1 MIMFRRLQFWINR
14 QFQPLFS
21 LLLTGLLV
29 VGSMT
34 LKDNYLIVTK
44 YTPSGIINWEIN
56 TSNTRRDSILKEWQA
71 GFKKNEVYTRKSSYP
86 KTITGIEAVT
96 FQNNV
101 DYGFIAAYVFILLIL
116 IVRIGSQKANPRR
129 QVISQL
135 TVLRFCILALLAG
148 LFDVFENVATSKMLE
163 QFKLRENL
171 ADAWVI
177 AVAAYLKY
185 LLLLIIFIKLLY
197 EAFKLGKPRFWLDY
211 VSAWL
216 GRLLTY
222 SWRFRIVLLTLFI
235 FFMALFISGQVQDML
250 LSINT
255 SPWASFYF
263 LVVTSLLAIMCWHL
277 PKSIDNAIKT
287 SYKAFFIGPV
297 DFDNIRL
304 PVGARPSLKVDT
316 GRLFGAAG
324 FLIPAAGILHTM
336 NTYHIDYLLNGISP
350 LALLTAVLIFYKMT
364 LHYRW
369 IDKLY
374 KSGNTV
380 IQWRFWLSIALL
392 LLPMIIWGSSPG
404 KQNREPYFLAYLS
417 LDLFFLSAM
426 FMIITTLRTSFT
438 AIAKWRIAPW
448 VALGGVGATLFF
460 VLCNF
465 PPVLNMV
472 TSNNRFYTMPVILCA
487 VIGYLLFFSFLLF
500 AGKKTGVSIITF
512 LLLFTLYRS
521 VSTIT
526 AYHEVHIEKQDN
538 YHKSLDSLNNYT
550 EQWLNSRKE
559 DIKAFVARNPG
570 KPYPVFFVNAYGGG
584 LRSTVWTTMVIG
596 TLDSLIKSN
605 YTVGATIK
613 DFQHNVFSY
622 SGASGGTIG
631 FSLLCNARYQ
641 HRKNVAR
648 DTIFYPVNS
657 LAIYRNDYLTTILVA
672 LLGRDMLASALG
684 IAPWA
689 DRAKLMEEDWER
701 HTNTHNMNMGVTLGK
716 MWKESNYEVPLL
728 FANTFDVDSGK
739 KGIVAP
745 VLLDSLDFPSTVFV
759 EQEIEDP
766 GDLRLSTATFLS
778 ARFPYVSPTA
788 KLNGKHHFTDGGTW
802 DNSGAETSLQVLTVF
817 ERVRAKLIKQDSI
830 FNHIQPQFL
839 SLPNSALST
848 EPAGKPEN
856 LFEPLAPPM
865 GVLNSR
871 VGYMKKS
878 DDWNYSFSRI
888 KHYGFYLFRPT
899 AEQVPNVNI
908 WPVLPLG
915 WQISD
920 YAMTRMR
927 VSVLRDSI
935 VINKLLGGFGMRV
948 KPVKLHGR
956 Q

>member
-1 MIMFRRLQFWINR
+1 MIMFRRLQYWINR

-56 TSNTRRDSILKEWQA
+56 TSNARRDSILKEWQA
-71 GFKKNEVYTRKSSYP
+71 GFKKNVIYTSKSTYP

-96 FQNNV
+96 FHNNV
-101 DYGFIAAYVFILLIL
+101 GYGFIGTYVCILLIL
-116 IVRIGSQKANPRR
+116 IIRIGSQKANPRR
-129 QVISQL
+129 RVISQL
-135 TVLRFCILALLAG
+135 TVLRFCILVLLAG
-148 LFDVFENVATSKMLE
+148 LLDVFKNIATSKMLQ
-163 QFKLRENL
+163 QFKLGEPL
-171 ADAWVI
+171 ADAWII
-177 AVAAYLKY
+177 AVAAYIKY
-185 LLLLIIFIKLLY
+185 LLLVFVFLKLLY

-216 GRLLTY
+216 ARVLRY
-222 SWRFRIVLLTLFI
+222 SWRFRIVLLTQFI

-263 LVVTSLLAIMCWHL
+263 LVTVSLLAIMCWHL
-277 PKSIDNAIKT
+277 PKAIDNAIKV
-287 SYKAFFIGPV
+287 SYKCFFTGPI
-297 DFDNIRL
+297 DFDNVRL
-304 PVGARPSLKVDT
+304 PAGARPSLKVDT

-350 LALLTAVLIFYKMT
+350 LVILIAMLIFYKMA
-364 LHYRW
+364 LHYKW

-380 IQWRFWLSIALL
+380 IQWRFWVSMVLL
-392 LLPMIIWGSSPG
+392 LFPMIVWGSSTG

-426 FMIITTLRTSFT
+426 FMIIATLRTCFPAVS
-438 AIAKWRIAPW
+438 KWRIAPW
-448 VALGGVGATLFF
+448 VAFGGVTATLFF
-460 VLCNF
+460 ILCNF
-465 PPVLNMV
+465 PPILNKI
-472 TSNNRFYTMPVILCA
+472 TGNNRFYTMPVILCA
-487 VIGYLLFFSFLLF
+487 VTGYLLFFSFLLF

-521 VSTIT
+521 ISTIT
-526 AYHEVHIEKQDN
+526 AYHEVHIQKQDN

-550 EQWLNSRKE
+550 EQWLNSRKQ
-559 DIKAFVARNPG
+559 DIKTFAAQHPG

-584 LRSTVWTTMVIG
+584 LRATVWTTMVIG
-596 TLDSLIKSN
+596 TLDSLIKNN
-605 YTVGATIK
+605 YKHGAAIK

-631 FSLLCNARYQ
+631 LSLLCNARYQ
-641 HRKNVAR
+641 YRKSNNA
-648 DTIFYPVNS
+648 DTLFYPVNS
-657 LAIYRNDYLTTILVA
+657 LAIYRNDYLTSNLVA

-689 DRAKLMEEDWER
+689 DRARLMEEDWER
-701 HTNTHNMNMGVTLGK
+701 HTKTHHLSMGVTMSK

-745 VLLDSLDFPSTVFV
+745 VLLDSLDFPSTVFL

-766 GDLRLSTATFLS
+766 GDLRLSTATFVS

-788 KLNGKHHFTDGGTW
+788 KLNGKHHFMDGGTW
-802 DNSGAETSLQVLTVF
+802 DNSGAETSLQILTVF
-817 ERVRAKLIKQDSI
+817 ERVRAKLIKQDTI

-839 SLPNSALST
+839 SLPNSVLRM
-848 EPAGKPEN
+848 EPAGKAEN
-856 LFEPLAPPM
+856 LFEPLAPPI

-878 DDWNYSFSRI
+878 DDWNYSFSRM

-927 VSVLRDSI
+927 VSVQRDST
-935 VINKLLGGFGMRV
+935 VINKVMAGFGIDNYL
-948 KPVKLHGR
+948 K
-956 Q
+956 